1 MAEFTRYGTKRYGV
15 GPYVRSVVFEQAPNV
30 VGNWTKQIDTTQE
43 IWSKQPDTTLE
54 EWTAKS
60 KDN

>member
-1 MAEFTRYGTKRYGV
+1 MAQFTRFGTKRYGV
-15 GPYVRSVVFEQAPNV
+15 GPYVRTALFEQAPNV
-30 VGNWTKQIDTTQE
+30 VGDWTKQVDTTQE